1 MYEGNMDGLELL
13 KNESQHLKMKN
24 QLLMPV
30 YSQIVSLV
38 KHIKNTDL
46 NKLKNEYKTA
56 LVIAKKHNYDQK

>member
-1 MYEGNMDGLELL
+1 
-13 KNESQHLKMKN
+13 MKN

-56 LVIAKKHNYDQK
+56 LVIAKKHNYD